1 MKIEATCN
9 TCGRRFLLSQIGP
22 DSDAPGRCPFCGA
35 RFARH
40 YSGALVDSVEDAEQA
55 ADHVT
60 VALRRLITFEKGFD
74 INTDAV
80 IKSLHEALKDAE
92 TPKVDV

>member
-9 TCGRRFLLSQIGP
+9 TCARRFLLSQIGP

-40 YSGALVDSVEDAEQA
+40 YSGALVESVADAERS
-55 ADHVT
+55 ADHAT
-60 VALRRLITFEKGFD
+60 AALRRLISFEKGFD
-74 INTDAV
+74 IHIDAV
-80 IKSLHEALKDAE
+80 IKSLYEALKDAE
-92 TPKVDV
+92 TTKVDV